1 MKTTVA
7 ILLMVVIIVTGC
19 MAMQEQAEVVLPTA
33 TVESTERAPVATATA
48 LPTTQVSAPEE
59 SIEVF
64 TYRLDT
70 RGQRVYKSQG
80 MTVAGDLVKTGSCV
94 DGWAQVEYRP
104 EPVEKPGF
112 WRVGWSK
119 CEVAYGKK

>member
-19 MAMQEQAEVVLPTA
+19 MAMQEQAEVVMPTASPMATLAPTA
-33 TVESTERAPVATATA
+33 TV
-48 LPTTQVSAPEE
+48 LPTTQVSAPEK

-64 TYRLDT
+64 TYRLDA

-80 MTVAGDLVKTGSCV
+80 MTVAGDLVKTGNCV
-94 DGWAQVEYRP
+94 DGWAQVEYRT
-104 EPVEKPGF
+104 EPVERPGY
-112 WRVGWSK
+112 WRVGWAK
-119 CEVAYGKK
+119 CEVVYGE